1 MIAQKPNI
9 HAVLGFFI
17 ASFQIIKLL
26 DIPLFIGVTLGVT
39 VSHWFGVTP
48 IMALTNTAISNAR
61 ASDKAYKLYD
71 EKGLFLQVTPN
82 GGKWWRFKYRFNDK
96 EKLLSLGTYPEI
108 KLAGARIK
116 RDEARELIA
125 NEVNPSEIRKARKQ
139 TKEGNIANSF
149 EVIARE
155 WIATK
160 MQTKSQGY
168 QKNVLRRFELY
179 LFPWLGKRTLSEINA
194 PELLDV
200 VRRIEKLNKI
210 ETAYRTLQAAGQ
222 VFRYAVQTGR
232 TLRDIT
238 TDLRGALT
246 PSVTKHM
253 ASFTEPQQVAEL
265 MRAIDG
271 FTGTLT
277 VQTALCLAPL
287 VFVRPSEL
295 RKAKWVDIDLEAC
308 EWSYLVTKTKTEHIV
323 PLCTQAIKLLNDIKP
338 LSGSGE
344 FVFQGGHNPD
354 KAMSEAAINA
364 ALRRMGYDTKT
375 QITGHGF
382 RAMARTILHERL
394 NIDPH
399 IIEHQLA
406 HAVPDNLGAAYN
418 RTKFLDQRKL
428 MMQKW
433 ADYLDDLKVG
443 AKIIQLIQA

>member
-1 MIAQKPNI
+1 MLTVTAVNQAKP
-9 HAVLGFFI
+9 
-17 ASFQIIKLL
+17 K
-26 DIPLFIGVTLGVT
+26 DKPYK
-39 VSHWFGVTP
+39 
-48 IMALTNTAISNAR
+48 MA
-61 ASDKAYKLYD
+61 D
-71 EKGLFLQVTPN
+71 EKGLYLFIQSTGSKL
-82 GGKWWRFKYRFNDK
+82 WRFDYRFNDK
-96 EKLLSLGTYPEI
+96 RKTLAIGAYPDLSLAE
-108 KLAGARIK
+108 ARNK
-116 RDEARELIA
+116 RDKARNLLA
-125 NEVNPSEIRKARKQ
+125 NEVDPSEAKKAIKVA
-139 TKEGNIANSF
+139 KNNLVANSF

-160 MQTKSQGY
+160 MQTKSESY
-168 QKNVLRRFELY
+168 QNNILRRFELY
-179 LFPWLGKRTLSEINA
+179 LFPWLGKRVISEINA

-200 VRRIEKLNKI
+200 IRRIEKLNKV
-210 ETAYRTLQAAGQ
+210 ETAYRTLQATGQ

-253 ASFTEPQQVAEL
+253 ASFTEPHQVAEL

-277 VQTALCLAPL
+277 VQTALRLAPL

-295 RKAKWVDIDLEAC
+295 RKAKWVDIDLDAS
-308 EWSYLVTKTKTEHIV
+308 EWRYLVTKTKTEHIV
-323 PLCTQAIKLLNDIKP
+323 PLCTQAIKLLEGIKP
-338 LSGSGE
+338 VSGDGE

-375 QITGHGF
+375 EITGHGF

-406 HAVPDNLGAAYN
+406 HKVPDALGAAYN
-418 RTKFLDQRKL
+418 RTKFLDQRKV

-433 ADYLDDLKVG
+433 ADYLDELKAG
-443 AKIIQLIQA
+443 AIVLPFKTA